1 MVLANISDVIQW
13 ANPATTS
20 VRGYAPEDLV
30 DWLFAFNL
38 PHEQDRALVID
49 QVSRLGGG
57 DGTNVQL
64 KLRGVR
70 KDGAISV
77 VSDRGS
83 GASFRVSLPAVT
95 GERLDS

>member
-1 MVLANISDVIQW
+1 MNISDVIQW

-20 VRGYAPEDLV
+20 VRGYAPEALV
-30 DWLFAFNL
+30 DWPFAFDL
-38 PHEQDRALVID
+38 PHEQDRALVIA
-49 QVSRLGGG
+49 QVSRCNG
-57 DGTNVQL
+57 DDHATVQL
-64 KLRGVR
+64 TLRGLR

-83 GASFRVSLPAVT
+83 GASFRVYLPAVT